1 MSKKFEKIVNSPHR
15 AFKRA
20 KDKLLDWEIKDENP
34 KIKVEMGEKEATIT
48 VPVKQVKQ
56 GVKGVGIG
64 LSGITQFL
72 FWALK
77 YGLLDNHLTRKLEKE
92 FGKIKTTKKT
102 SDGKSKKSKFKA
114 FIKKNPNLAGH
125 ISYYLATSIMTL
137 ATIAGVDLSKED
149 SVIKETVKERT
160 TDFKS
165 WVSDLFEGDK
175 EDNDTDIKKKQD
187 VSWDEIQNNTQGILN
202 SLIKDEEI
210 VVTPG
215 TYGEFKARMHKM
227 VPMIVAEIIA
237 MEGAV
242 MKDGMHVVYDDRT
255 MKPLKY
261 GEKATG
267 IATQGY
273 GNTVRKDSIELD
285 GYAPPITSEEAL
297 ELVRWH
303 LEDVETFFYM
313 YCYDVACEN
322 ISIDSKQEAMGI
334 ASMIY
339 NGGVL
344 VLENSSWE
352 VNERF
357 AELRK
362 LYKQYGDALSDEDVK
377 KAFEKY
383 PIKNPGYVGKAWFS
397 GSSDKDVANG
407 TGWYINVKKDGD
419 GIRWRRWL
427 EACIITGDV
436 TVEDVLNIP
445 VNYMSDFFD
454 LVGRDR
460 ANWFVV
466 KNQDKSSETRTVNIN
481 TVDRFKEWL
490 QNPVAKDGVSS
501 LAHKP
506 KVRDVMPKDA
516 VDECLN
522 IRTQLDKPV
531 KQYVKTKKQKILET
545 ETYVIGYEEEY
556 ADALNDVQNKSFRKA
571 AKKYEKLIEK
581 YPGNALLYNDLA
593 MTYIELGE
601 YENAIEQV
609 HVVLFDIGDVAQ
621 YSAAWY
627 NAGQAYEHMKN
638 YKKAKENY
646 ELSVKNGN
654 KNAQSSLDRVT
665 KELEKNKNSDKTKVA
680 FNNAKMR
687 VKHADDNLQENLDII
702 SNVVN
707 QKGIV

>member
-1 MSKKFEKIVNSPHR
+1 MSKNFEKIVNFPIDVLRR
-15 AFKRA
+15 AGRNWRNK
-20 KDKLLDWEIKDENP
+20 KIPENTPDKIISVGEKSIKIP
-34 KIKVEMGEKEATIT
+34 VKKIK
-48 VPVKQVKQ
+48 
-56 GVKGVGIG
+56 KGARIAG
-64 LSGITQFL
+64 LSASGLAIVLMWMT
-72 FWALK
+72 K
-77 YGLLDNHLTRKLEKE
+77 YLTLDNHLTRKLEE
-92 FGKIKTTKKT
+92 LFAQIKKT
-102 SDGKSKKSKFKA
+102 DKEGKEKLWRK
-114 FIKKNPNLAGH
+114 FIKKNPNLTGH
-125 ISYYLATSIMTL
+125 VVYYMAVVATL
-137 ATIAGVDLSKED
+137 AGVDLSRDE
-149 SVIKETVKERT
+149 SVIKETVKEWFVDSKDDDDT
-160 TDFKS
+160 
-165 WVSDLFEGDK
+165 DK

-267 IATQGY
+267 KATQGY
-273 GNTVRKDSIELD
+273 GNTVRKDSIALD

-466 KNQDKSSETRTVNIN
+466 KNQDKSSETRTVNRN

-556 ADALNDVQNKSFRKA
+556 ADALNDVHNKSFRKA

-609 HVVLFDIGDVAQ
+609 HVVLFDIGDMAQ

-638 YKKAKENY
+638 YTKAKENY

-665 KELEKNKNSDKTKVA
+665 KELEKNKNLDKTKVA
-680 FNNAKMR
+680 FNNATMR
-687 VKHADDNLQENLDII
+687 VKHADDNLQENFRHNFQCRKLKRNCII
-702 SNVVN
+702 
-707 QKGIV
+707 